1 MLQHR
6 GCGSIQTMDERIIK
20 IETDLAYLQDEV
32 KELNDIVSSQQ
43 QIISRLE
50 KQNEFLAKKVEELD
64 VEARPNR
71 KPPHY

>member
-1 MLQHR
+1 
-6 GCGSIQTMDERIIK
+6 MDDRLLK
-20 IETDLAYLQDEV
+20 IETDFAYLQDEV
-32 KELNDIVSSQQ
+32 HQLNDIVAQQ
-43 QIISRLE
+43 QATITRLE